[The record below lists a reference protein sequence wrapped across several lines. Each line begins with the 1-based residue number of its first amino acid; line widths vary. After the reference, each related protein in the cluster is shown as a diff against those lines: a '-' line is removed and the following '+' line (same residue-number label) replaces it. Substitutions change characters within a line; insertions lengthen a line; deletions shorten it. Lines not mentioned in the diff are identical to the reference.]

1 MPLELYRQM
10 CDISTQFAYLNSTI
24 VLQISLT
31 TDAQNTLS
39 TEMSHNH
46 RQVPEGQ
53 GNECVKRYWVCHR
66 CVGILQ
72 VRYAKRDEGCR
83 ILFKAVI
90 LEIYM

>member
-1 MPLELYRQM
+1 M

-53 GNECVKRYWVCHR
+53 GNGCVKRYWVCHR

-72 VRYAKRDEGCR
+72 VQYAKRDEGFR
-83 ILFKAVI
+83 ILFKAFF
-90 LEIYM
+90 LEIYMCMLL